1 MSKAYLTVVSRRA
14 DSLETLINCGEH
26 IRAYV
31 VLYVD
36 DERMNFNF
44 IEKIQRCIIVGVSL
58 SEKND
63 ESEVFFSFIRS

>member
-26 IRAYV
+26 IGAYI

-58 SEKND
+58 SEKK
-63 ESEVFFSFIRS
+63 R